1 MKIPSSFLIGAKLK
15 PAPLRIIGK
24 GIVGIALM
32 TFRCPYCAAVNRAG
46 AVFCLEC
53 GEPLDCTLPVAGS
66 AGPAA
71 APSGWRGFLA
81 GREPW
86 VGAGIVVLLVALA
99 VFSAWWGGRDRQWNA
114 YRQAE
119 IARQDHRWAAAIA
132 GYHIAGNIADAPRR
146 LQELTLLQTRLQADQ
161 AATVAARQAG
171 NWWDVAV
178 ALRAMLDLD
187 PQAVDMQQLLDARR
201 RAGYIVYR
209 VERGIDAG
217 LWWVGADG
225 LHPRQFP
232 GGPDIS
238 LHALSPDGRWAVYT
252 IYRFHPLPP
261 GRHELYV
268 LDLTTGEVHQ
278 VPIAPIA
285 DPAPNPVRF
294 RDDGRGFWW
303 VLGTHWSYYDLT
315 TQQIYPIPGP
325 VLAADPHGNGLLL
338 TSTSLTPRSDGL
350 ATTLLLAGPTGA
362 QPRILQT
369 EVGSIR
375 SARFSPDGQF
385 LTYQVRT
392 LQDQRL
398 VDRLVVYSLTGAD
411 GSLASSPNPV
421 RRYLIAGTYAVD
433 PQEAGSAPFSFQE
446 AFLPPAANGALPYIA
461 QAPGQP
467 VVRVSDLRSLN
478 RPPAGRDGTA
488 APPQRPGS
496 LVASWQTAGPD
507 LGLGPGLRVDS
518 LLIGDSGQ
526 FAGVRLS
533 TASGLAADWLGFAAK
548 GRYSLYLAPDGHGDL
563 GLYSVP
569 VGGAQ
574 AGAGGLP
581 AGALHLLSRAADPYA
596 WIRNTAL
603 SHDGSRI
610 LAIRGPSEVGGPPVT
625 APSAAGLWAF
635 RPDGTDPTL
644 LVPDVV
650 EFWTVDG
657 WLAAP

>member
-1 MKIPSSFLIGAKLK
+1 
-15 PAPLRIIGK
+15 
-24 GIVGIALM
+24 M
-32 TFRCPYCAAVNRAG
+32 TFRCPYCAAVNHAG

-53 GEPLDCTLPVAGS
+53 GEPLDGTLP
-66 AGPAA
+66 
-71 APSGWRGFLA
+71 APDLAEAPTTQGGWRGFLA
-81 GREPW
+81 GRQPW
-86 VGAGIVVLLVALA
+86 LGAGIVVFLVALA
-99 VFSAWWGGRDRQWNA
+99 IFSAWWGGRDRQWNA
-114 YRQAE
+114 YHQAE
-119 IARQDHRWAAAIA
+119 TARQNHRWAAAIA

-146 LQELTLLQTRLQADQ
+146 LQELTLLQTRLHADQ
-161 AATVAARQAG
+161 AAAGAARQSG

-178 ALRAMLDLD
+178 VLRAMLDLD
-187 PQAVDMQQLLDARR
+187 SQAVDMQQLLDARR

-225 LHPRQFP
+225 LHPQQFP

-238 LHALSPDGRWAVYT
+238 LHGLSPDGRWAVYT

-268 LDLTTGEVHQ
+268 LDLSSGEVHQ

-294 RDDGRGFWW
+294 RDDGQGFWW

-315 TQQIYPIPGP
+315 TQQIHSISGP
-325 VLAADPHGNGLLL
+325 VLAADLHGNHLLL
-338 TSTSLTPRSDGL
+338 ASTSITPRSDGL
-350 ATTLLLAGPTGA
+350 ATTLLLAGPTGT

-369 EVGSIR
+369 EVGAIR
-375 SARFSPDGQF
+375 SAHFSPDGQF

-392 LQDQRL
+392 TQDQHL
-398 VDRLVVYSLTGAD
+398 VDRLVVYSLNRAD
-411 GSLASSPNPV
+411 GILPNSPNPS
-421 RRYLIAGTYAVD
+421 RRYLIAGSYAVD
-433 PQEAGSAPFSFQE
+433 PQQAGAAPVSFQE

-467 VVRVSDLRSLN
+467 VLRIDGPRVLN
-478 RPPAGRDGTA
+478 RLPADRNGTPA
-488 APPQRPGS
+488 LPES
-496 LVASWQTAGPD
+496 LVTLWQTAGPD

-518 LLIGDSGQ
+518 FVLGDDGL
-526 FAGVRLS
+526 FAALRLR
-533 TASGLAADWLGFAAK
+533 TASGLAVDWLGFAANR
-548 GRYSLYLAPDGHGDL
+548 RYSLYLAHDGHDGL

-569 VGGAQ
+569 VGSTQ

-581 AGALHLLSRAADPYA
+581 AGSLHLLSRAADPYV

-650 EFWTVDG
+650 EFWTADG